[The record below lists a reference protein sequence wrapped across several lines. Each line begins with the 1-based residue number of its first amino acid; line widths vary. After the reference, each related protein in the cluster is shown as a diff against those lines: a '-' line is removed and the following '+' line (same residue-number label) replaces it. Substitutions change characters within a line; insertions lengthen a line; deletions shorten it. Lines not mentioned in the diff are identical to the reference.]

1 MTVLG
6 PAKAAPPL
14 EQLIAMLAKPLAKV
28 ITEEMTDEGMVDR
41 IWLLR
46 HYRQNYLY
54 YQGLQN
60 FAPAIFQ
67 GIIDQTGVTGSLFG
81 GSDYGNGIGSYDY
94 TQNTFKGYCRKEEAV
109 LGTRIPNA
117 VAVPND
123 PSDEDDIKAARAAN
137 SAAMYIRDNCELQ
150 VQILWL
156 VFCMFCFGTCF
167 WSIEWVVDGEQYGY
181 KAVPQFGTEDQQMG
195 GGFDCPDCGS
205 QHDLQDPD
213 NPTPPQNC
221 QNCGGPMAD
230 ASFRPPFAAPV
241 PQNLPPKQVE
251 KGGLE
256 ICLLDGTEVSVP
268 LDADGR
274 KGIEDPDLPWVR
286 RERERPKGKLLQKY
300 GEILRNTESRENSI
314 DYDNAAM
321 IYGQQVRSALASP
334 IGIVRP
340 KGAGR
345 WTEVWEDWKPQQYE
359 LVDEKEIRQLLK
371 ENFPLGL
378 RITSVKGIIV
388 NLENRKVD
396 AHWQECQ
403 PEPTKRIIADPLGDD
418 WIVATDIGNNLLN
431 QQCETV
437 ERNNEPGFADPTR
450 VDIDAWQRR
459 RDQPGDLI
467 PALPPAGKGLAD
479 IIFRPPPLEFSEQIP
494 ALKNQVEQTAQ
505 QNSGLL
511 EVIWGGDTS
520 DPTARQTELKT
531 NAAIRQLSV
540 VWVMIGKSL
549 EGLYEKA
556 CALLAEHEDGVLSFS
571 KQKANEFG
579 KFDTVAVVIEDLKGG
594 SYHFEADEAIP
605 MTWGQSRDLAMW
617 LLDKPPEILKAFG
630 FSDPMNIFEIK
641 NLLGIPGIKIPHLTA
656 RDKVM
661 DIISR
666 LLQASSVPGP
676 VGQDGKPGPRQ
687 SSIQPAWEDDFA
699 FNTECVKSY
708 LETNFELAEQN
719 PTGYENVQLYGQAC
733 EAKANVP
740 AAAPPPKASI
750 GVTLKGADLG
760 DPAVTAS
767 LVKAG
772 VIPLGTAV
780 AHIPVPLKPGE
791 MAPPGPPQAPP
802 PGAVQ

>member
-1 MTVLG
+1 MEILG
-6 PAKAAPPL
+6 AAKPAPSLP
-14 EQLIAMLAKPLAKV
+14 ELIAKLSKPLAKV
-28 ITEEMTDEGMVDR
+28 ISAEMTDEGVVDR

-67 GIIDQTGVTGSLFG
+67 GIIDQTGANGDLFQG
-81 GSDYGNGIGSYDY
+81 GDMGGGLGSYDY

-137 SAAMYIRDNCELQ
+137 NAAQYIRQHCELQ

-156 VFCMFCFGTCF
+156 VFCMYCFGTCF
-167 WSIEWVVDGEQYGY
+167 WSIEWVIDGEKYGY
-181 KAVPQFGTEDQQMG
+181 KEVPQFGTEDQQMG
-195 GGFDCPDCGS
+195 GGFDCPQCGS
-205 QHDLQDPD
+205 QHDIEDPE
-213 NPTPPQNC
+213 NPAPPQNC
-221 QNCGGPMAD
+221 QDCGSPMTGAMM
-230 ASFRPPFAAPV
+230 RPPFSASV
-241 PQNLPPKQVE
+241 PQNLPPKQIE

-274 KGIEDPDLPWVR
+274 KGVEDGDCGWIR
-286 RERERPKGKLLQKY
+286 RERERPKGKLLQEH
-300 GEILRNTESRENSI
+300 GDVLRNSEGQENVL

-321 IYGQQVRSALASP
+321 LYGQQVRSAMASP

-340 KGAGR
+340 KGNNR
-345 WTEVWEDWKPQQYE
+345 WTEVWEDWKPSQYE
-359 LVDEKEIRQLLK
+359 LVDDKSIRQLLK
-371 ENFPLGL
+371 ENYPLGL
-378 RITSVKGIIV
+378 RITSAKGIVV
-388 NLENRKVD
+388 NLENRKIE

-418 WIVATDIGNNLLN
+418 WIIATDIGNNLLN

-437 ERNNEPGFADPTR
+437 ERNNEPGFYDPTR
-450 VDIDAWQRR
+450 LDGDALQRR
-459 RDQPGDLI
+459 RAEPGNYI
-467 PALPPAGKGLAD
+467 PALPPAGRAISD
-479 IIFRPPPLEFSEQIP
+479 IVFRQPPLEYSEQIP
-494 ALKNQVEQTAQ
+494 ALRNQVEQTAQ

-549 EGLYEKA
+549 EGLYSKA
-556 CALLAEHEDGVLSFS
+556 CAILADHEDGVLSFS

-594 SYHFEADEAIP
+594 NYHFEADEAIP

-666 LLQASSVPGP
+666 LLNDSPVPGP
-676 VGQDGKPGPRQ
+676 VGPDGKAGPKQ
-687 SSIQPAWEDDFA
+687 SSIQPAWEDDYA

-708 LETNFELAEQN
+708 LETNFELADQN

-740 AAAPPPKASI
+740 APAPPPKASI

-760 DPAVTAS
+760 DPAVQAS
-767 LVKAG
+767 LTKAG
-772 VIPLGTAV
+772 VIPEGTTV
-780 AHIPVPLKPGE
+780 AHIPAPLKPGQ
-791 MAPPGPPQAPP
+791 MMPPGAQPPPS